1 MNVKKM
7 KMQLIATAASVLIS
21 GIALSSVTYAWYV
34 ANTTVTGQTGTVS
47 AMTNGM
53 MLQIAAGTTPDHGKD
68 SETIAFDS
76 TKGHE
81 ISPSSTDDIKT
92 WYKPAAWTDG
102 AMVSEYSTIDF
113 TDVAIGE
120 YKLSESSDKVL
131 YAYNV
136 STYTLYTVQA
146 TGIADVYLDGSQTG
160 GAITVTSNGQPLDD
174 KVAKSMRIGI
184 STVDKNGNET
194 LRFVYA
200 PSEPTGYGN
209 DIYSKNNAITGWIT
223 VANETST
230 KNATYSHI
238 YAKNYIDQNAK
249 NWAASKD
256 GKSFIKPSSNA
267 SPIATGIDYNGII
280 MKVYVWLEGT
290 DSDCV
295 NTAADTVNED
305 LSYDVTIHM
314 VGVNS
319 DN

>member
-21 GIALSSVTYAWYV
+21 GIALSSATYAWYV

-102 AMVSEYSTIDF
+102 AMVSEYSAISF
-113 TDVAIGE
+113 EDVATGA
-120 YKLSESSDKVL
+120 YKLSESSDKNL

-194 LRFVYA
+194 LKFVYA

-209 DIYSKNNAITGWIT
+209 DVYSKNNAITGWIT

-238 YAKNYIDQNAK
+238 YAKNYIDQNSK

-256 GKSFIKPSSNA
+256 GKSFIKPVSNA
-267 SPIATGIDYNGII
+267 SPIASGIDYNGII
-280 MKVYVWLEGT
+280 LKVYVWLEGT
-290 DSDCV
+290 DSDCI
-295 NTAADTVNED
+295 NTAADVVNED
-305 LSYDVTIHM
+305 LSYDVTLHM

>member
-21 GIALSSVTYAWYV
+21 GIALSSATYAWYV
-34 ANTTVTGQTGTVS
+34 VNTTVTGQTGTVS
-47 AMTNGM
+47 ATTNGM

-68 SETIAFDS
+68 NETIAFDS

-81 ISPSSTDDIKT
+81 ISPSSTDNIKT

-113 TDVAIGE
+113 TNAAIGA

-146 TGIADVYLDGSQTG
+146 TGIADVYLDGSQAD
-160 GAITVTSNGQPLDD
+160 GAITVTSNGQQLDD

-194 LRFVYA
+194 LKFVYA

-209 DIYSKNNAITGWIT
+209 DVYSKNNAITGWIT